1 VPGARTR
8 QLAISLSS
16 LKHRTKHSPP
26 VLHEASLTPIDENE
40 LG

>member
-1 VPGARTR
+1 VLRDEKIAWLYDAAKSMTWN
-8 QLAISLSS
+8 
-16 LKHRTKHSPP
+16 SPP